1 MNYKTHK
8 INVLALMIF
17 SSAVFAAPTVYIP
30 LGSGNQVVAVDAA
43 TDKIIASYTG
53 VDNPHGLVATPD
65 GEYLI
70 AGSLWEAPVKADQPK
85 DTPTSQ
91 LFIIHPD
98 HGHVMSTIPVQGWT
112 HHQAITPDGRYVL
125 STHGARGYISV
136 ADLESNQVTKTIET
150 GLVPNYT
157 LITQDGKRAYVSNSG
172 NNNIS
177 EIDMT
182 TWQVTRTLEAG
193 PAPEH
198 MTFSNDESKI
208 FVTNPRAGKV
218 SVISTREGTVVD
230 AYEIGKDVHGLDI
243 GDDGKTLFVSS
254 KKDEKLVAVDTQ
266 TGNMQTL
273 SLTGVPYHL
282 NTIPGT
288 GKVYVS
294 SRTQP
299 KIWVIDQK
307 QLKVLGSIKLPAGEG
322 HQMAIVN

>member
-1 MNYKTHK
+1 
-8 INVLALMIF
+8 
-17 SSAVFAAPTVYIP
+17 
-30 LGSGNQVVAVDAA
+30 
-43 TDKIIASYTG
+43 
-53 VDNPHGLVATPD
+53 
-65 GEYLI
+65 
-70 AGSLWEAPVKADQPK
+70 
-85 DTPTSQ
+85 
-91 LFIIHPD
+91 
-98 HGHVMSTIPVQGWT
+98 
-112 HHQAITPDGRYVL
+112 
-125 STHGARGYISV
+125 
-136 ADLESNQVTKTIET
+136 
-150 GLVPNYT
+150 
-157 LITQDGKRAYVSNSG
+157 
-172 NNNIS
+172 
-177 EIDMT
+177 MT

-198 MTFSNDESKI
+198 MTFSIDESKI

-218 SVISTREGTVVD
+218 SVIPTIEGTVVD

-266 TGNMQTL
+266 TGNIQTL
-273 SLTGVPYHL
+273 SLIGVPYHL